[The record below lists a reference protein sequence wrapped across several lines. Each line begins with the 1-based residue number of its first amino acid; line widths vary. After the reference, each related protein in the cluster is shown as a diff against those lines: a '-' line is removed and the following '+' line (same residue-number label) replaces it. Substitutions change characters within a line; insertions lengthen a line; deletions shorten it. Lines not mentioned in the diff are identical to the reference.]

1 MFACCFLLFVL
12 NSVFQWFH
20 NLVNP
25 FQNVVIVD
33 LIKKKKNTNNNNPVT
48 LRMMSIYK
56 QD

>member
-33 LIKKKKNTNNNNPVT
+33 LIKKKKKH
-48 LRMMSIYK
+48 K
-56 QD
+56 QQQPCDFENDVNI